1 MPGSAFCYDI
11 PQFKDTTK
19 GLEMVIKGTALRE
32 IVCLQQLDLML
43 PGDEEGSVVQP

>member
-1 MPGSAFCYDI
+1 MPGSAFCYDL

-43 PGDEEGSVVQP
+43 PGNKEGSVVQP

>member
-1 MPGSAFCYDI
+1 
-11 PQFKDTTK
+11 
-19 GLEMVIKGTALRE
+19 MVINGTALRE